1 MTNQVDEAVKKQRV
15 HLMQKMAEQS
25 ATEFYQRF
33 LGREL
38 EVLFE
43 QEQDGYKMCIR
54 DRLKFKPK
62 PNKITAYCKTF
73 FDVKVIPL
81 FKISFSRTN
90 LDNNIPIKIA
100 NTGPP
105 MISNSLPKK

>member
-1 MTNQVDEAVKKQRV
+1 MMIGKDVAPTAITV
-15 HLMQKMAEQS
+15 
-25 ATEFYQRF
+25 
-33 LGREL
+33 
-38 EVLFE
+38 
-43 QEQDGYKMCIR
+43 
-54 DRLKFKPK
+54 LKFKPK